1 MSIRLFDSDEIDSKI
16 VKALMLDASLT
27 STQLGELVGL
37 SASATNERVRKLKND
52 GVLKRI
58 VALVESHFMKM
69 SLGAFIF
76 VLVDGKENNAHFLK
90 KILAHENILECHHMT
105 GEYSYILK
113 VRCENTKALE
123 SLITDLLKGQ
133 AGVTKTMTQI
143 ILSSHK
149 EKSLVI
155 D

>member
-1 MSIRLFDSDEIDSKI
+1 MS
-16 VKALMLDASLT
+16 DASLT

-52 GVLKRI
+52 GVLKKI

-90 KILAHENILECHHMT
+90 KILPHENILECHHVT
-105 GEYSYILK
+105 GEYSYVLK
-113 VRCENTKALE
+113 VRCENNKALE
-123 SLITDLLKGQ
+123 SLITDFLKEQ

-143 ILSSHK
+143 ILSSNK
-149 EKSLVI
+149 ERSLII